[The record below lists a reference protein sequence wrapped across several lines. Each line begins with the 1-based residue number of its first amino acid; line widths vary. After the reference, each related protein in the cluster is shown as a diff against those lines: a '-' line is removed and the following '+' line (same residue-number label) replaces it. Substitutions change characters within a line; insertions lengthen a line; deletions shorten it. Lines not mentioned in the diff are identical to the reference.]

1 MKAVLVIDL
10 SADLDYLLGEEV
22 ILYIS
27 TKDGKFMMRDNT
39 LLRPLPEDGTSYI
52 CSETNEPIYSIS
64 CPLRPLNM
72 IVEAEDR
79 ELIIYER
86 KWFYENLECEFEL
99 QKSARDIYKKHEV
112 EDGLED

>member
-27 TKDGKFMMRDNT
+27 TKDGKFMMRENT

-52 CSETNEPIYSIS
+52 CYATNEPIYSIS

-72 IVEAEDR
+72 IVKAGDR

-86 KWFYENLECEFEL
+86 KWLYNNLEREFEL
-99 QKSARDIYKKHEV
+99 QKKARDFYERH